1 MRHNAMKLEQS
12 IRRESGQKPKAK
24 TLRTKPKQR
33 QICSPQNSRRNEAL
47 HVFLQNFWP
56 PNSDA
61 SPYQNSAA
69 MIAGICGPQP
79 AAAPDRAA
87 AAVTLGYAVTLSGG
101 GVMDFA
107 ESVWRGEKKAD
118 THRGGPSKAI

>member
-33 QICSPQNSRRNEAL
+33 QIS
-47 HVFLQNFWP
+47 FP
-56 PNSDA
+56 PKLPKKRGFA
-61 SPYQNSAA
+61 RLLAELAAPTAMRHHTKTPAA

-101 GVMDFA
+101 GVMGFA
-107 ESVWRGEKKAD
+107 ESRLAGRKEAD